1 MRMQGLLSRRITAAA
16 CAVALILCIAPAPSR
31 GADAK
36 PIVIGTSVS
45 LSGIFADGGKSSLEG
60 YQLWIKLQNAKG
72 GLLGRPVELKY
83 YDDQSEGATGV
94 RLYERLINED
104 HVDLIIGPY
113 GTGLTA
119 PVVNVAEKYKMPM
132 LCPETGDLG
141 IFQRGLKYAFQ
152 ALGPL
157 PTYLFGALQIAKDHG
172 YKKLALVAPNIA
184 FGQAMI
190 NLVPP
195 IARGFGQS
203 IVFSDY
209 YPANLSDFSSV
220 VERVRASNPDA
231 VLAMSFPNDSVGL
244 LRGLK
249 AANYAP
255 KMFYE
260 AVGAADVQFAN
271 NVGGDAQGVVSVTGF
286 NDTFKENGAP
296 AFLKA
301 YRDAYHREPDY
312 HVASNFAAMTL
323 LAAAVTKNK
332 SLDQE
337 KLRDTLGTIVVPTVT
352 GTYKVDAR
360 NGIQMGYTSFI
371 FQWQNGKQV
380 ILYPGN
386 VAQGKP
392 KLPFPSWSGR

>member
-1 MRMQGLLSRRITAAA
+1 MRLQDLLLRRGVVAVCAAA
-16 CAVALILCIAPAPSR
+16 LLLWGAPVPTR

-36 PIVIGTSVS
+36 PIVIGASVS

-104 HVDLIIGPY
+104 KVDLIIGPY

-119 PVVNVAEKYKMPM
+119 PTVNVAEKYKMPM

-157 PTYLFGALQIAKDHG
+157 PTYLFGAMQIAKDHG
-172 YKKLALVAPNIA
+172 YKRIALVAPNIA

-209 YPANLSDFSSV
+209 YPANLSDFSPV
-220 VERVRASNPDA
+220 VERIRASNPDA
-231 VLAMSFPNDSVGL
+231 VFAMSFPNDSVGL

-271 NVGGDAQGVVSVTGF
+271 NVGGDAEGVVSVTGF
-286 NDTFKENGAP
+286 NDTFTGNGVP

-312 HVASNFAAMTL
+312 HVASNFAAMTVL
-323 LAAAVTKNK
+323 GAAITKNK

-337 KLRDTLGTIVVPTVT
+337 KLRETLGTIVVPTVT

-360 NGIQMGYTSFI
+360 NGIQMGYTSYI
-371 FQWQNGKQV
+371 FQWQHGKQV

-392 KLPFPSWSGR
+392 KLPLPSWSGR

>member
-1 MRMQGLLSRRITAAA
+1 MRLHSSLLRRITVAA
-16 CAVALILCIAPAPSR
+16 CAVALLFGATSPPSR

-60 YQLWIKLQNAKG
+60 YQLFIKQQNAKG
-72 GLLGRPVELKY
+72 GVLGRPLALKY
-83 YDDQSEGATGV
+83 YDDQSDGATGV

-104 HVDLIIGPY
+104 KVDLIIGPY

-119 PVVNVAEKYKMPM
+119 PTANVAEKYKMPM

-141 IFQRGLKYAFQ
+141 IFSRGLRYVFQ

-157 PTYLFGALQIAKDHG
+157 PTYLFGVMQIAKDRG
-172 YKKLALVAPNIA
+172 YKKIALVAPNIA

-195 IARGFGQS
+195 IARGFGQA

-209 YPANLSDFSSV
+209 YPATLSDFSSV
-220 VERVRASNPDA
+220 VERIRATNPDA

-255 KMFYE
+255 KLFYE

-271 NVGGDAQGVVSVTGF
+271 NVGGDAEGVVSVTGF
-286 NDTFKENGAP
+286 NDSFKENGAP

-301 YRDAYHREPDY
+301 YRAEYHREPDY
-312 HVASNFAAMTL
+312 HVASNFAAMTVL
-323 LAAAVTKNK
+323 VAALNKTK

-337 KLRDTLGTIVVPTVT
+337 KLRDALSTIVVPTIT
-352 GTYKVDAR
+352 GTYRVDPR
-360 NGIQMGYTSFI
+360 NGIQMGYTSYT
-371 FQWQNGKQV
+371 FQWQHGKQV
-380 ILYPGN
+380 IVYPGN

-392 KLPFPSWSGR
+392 KLPFPAWAGR